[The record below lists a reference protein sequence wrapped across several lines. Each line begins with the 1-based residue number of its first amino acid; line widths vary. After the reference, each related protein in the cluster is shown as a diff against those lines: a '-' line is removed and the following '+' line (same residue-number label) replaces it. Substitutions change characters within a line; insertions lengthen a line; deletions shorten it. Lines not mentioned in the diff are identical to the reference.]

1 MRAAAH
7 IRTTPSST
15 DCTIRT
21 TDQITI
27 PITNTVMTL
36 GEMGDMVCVGA
47 NAYVCGDESSG
58 DESGRREEE
67 DEEVCDPCVRLR
79 SYYKDFHE
87 V

>member
-1 MRAAAH
+1 MRAAD
-7 IRTTPSST
+7 IRFSPDST

-21 TDQITI
+21 TDKIKI
-27 PITNTVMTL
+27 PITETELSL
-36 GEMGDMVCVGA
+36 GDLGDMVCVGA
-47 NAYVCGDESSG
+47 NDYVCGDDSSG

-67 DEEVCDPCVRLR
+67 AEEVCDPCVRLR